1 MGCACKSKQAKH
13 GLLYNYT
20 YVVLPWTKKRLH
32 GVVVCFQPP
41 CHGRGLEAERKRQI
55 KLTPRSVYL
64 STTWRRLGRDDG
76 FNKPKKITAFSNA
89 MEEVHREAKKTNQ
102 TKHNLDITNKLG
114 ISASLSCHGSMLEE
128 RPYPKTISQQ
138 LIKPC
143 MDRSSHAIEEA
154 WRERTGP
161 ENKTQTR
168 LHEQQVNK
176 QSTLREMENPK

>member
-32 GVVVCFQPP
+32 AVVVCFQPP

-55 KLTPRSVYL
+55 KLTPRSVSL

-114 ISASLSCHGSMLEE
+114 ISGLRYNQQTRHISLSVMPWEH
-128 RPYPKTISQQ
+128 
-138 LIKPC
+138 
-143 MDRSSHAIEEA
+143 A
-154 WRERTGP
+154 WREAP
-161 ENKTQTR
+161 TQR
-168 LHEQQVNK
+168 
-176 QSTLREMENPK
+176 QSHSNWSNHAWTALPMP